1 MTIEGKKGCGRSVY
15 IAGPMAG
22 VEDLNSPAFARAA
35 EKLSAEGWTVY
46 DPVEIGEMYGTA
58 DEIQSDPELL
68 AKVVKAELGF
78 VARADAIYLLEGW
91 EKSVGAKREL
101 LVALGCGLE
110 VILAEHR
117 SAIRTD
123 DADGQNAKADSQD
136 KGHAGH
142 RCATKQVAEL
152 TATTKENNK

>member
-1 MTIEGKKGCGRSVY
+1 MSVEDMERTGQAPKPNALRSVY

-22 VEDLNSPAFARAA
+22 IENLNAAAFARAA

-46 DPVEIGEMYGTA
+46 DPVEIGELYGTA
-58 DEIQSDPELL
+58 DDIQSDPNLL

-91 EKSVGAKREL
+91 ERSVGAKREL

-110 VILAEHR
+110 VLTEKGK
-117 SAIRTD
+117 RT
-123 DADGQNAKADSQD
+123 
-136 KGHAGH
+136 
-142 RCATKQVAEL
+142 
-152 TATTKENNK
+152 

>member
-1 MTIEGKKGCGRSVY
+1 MERSVY

-22 VEDLNSPAFARAA
+22 IENLNAEAFARAA

-91 EKSVGAKREL
+91 EKSGGAKREL
-101 LVALGCGLE
+101 QVAIDCGLE

-142 RCATKQVAEL
+142 RCATKQVATFTGRGE
-152 TATTKENNK
+152 

>member
-1 MTIEGKKGCGRSVY
+1 MKGCGRSVY

-68 AKVVKAELGF
+68 ARVVKAELGF

-101 LVALGCGLE
+101 QVAIDCGLDVVVE
-110 VILAEHR
+110 RA
-117 SAIRTD
+117 
-123 DADGQNAKADSQD
+123 ND
-136 KGHAGH
+136 KGRAGC
-142 RCATKQVAEL
+142 RCGTKQA
-152 TATTKENNK
+152 ATFTGRGDQ